1 MVKASADLMPEIVR
15 RLVTEF
21 DPDQII
27 LFGSQAWGEPG
38 EDSDIDLLVVVP
50 ESKERPIARAVR
62 AHRCLRGI
70 PVPMDLLVRTRDEMD
85 RMAGVSSSLEAE
97 VLRRGK
103 PVYGRSEESIGPEL
117 VTEGL
122 E

>member
-1 MVKASADLMPEIVR
+1 MVKASADLMHEIVS

-38 EDSDIDLLVVVP
+38 EDSDVDLLVVVP

-117 VTEGL
+117 APQSL
-122 E
+122 A